1 MVCTND
7 MELVT
12 TDSIISYLQGKVENK
27 EPLHASVWLDAAQK
41 LNILIGDEHDK
52 LFDLQQ
58 KVATMKVAYYE
69 NVKENEKPNV
79 SKAKMY
85 IETTDEYKAMN
96 KQKAKITAIE
106 EFIRIAKIQARL
118 KDTEYGN
125 QNL

>member
-1 MVCTND
+1 MKQ
-7 MELVT
+7 ELVT
-12 TDSIISYLQGKVENK
+12 TDSIINYLQGKVENK

-41 LNILIGDEHDK
+41 LNILIGDEHDL

-58 KVATMKVAYYE
+58 KVALLKVDYYE
-69 NVKENEKPNV
+69 NVKEGEKPNV

-85 IETTDEYKAMN
+85 IETTDEYKALH
-96 KQKAKITAIE
+96 KQKAKIAAIE

>member
-1 MVCTND
+1 MSK
-7 MELVT
+7 ELVT
-12 TDSIISYLQGKVENK
+12 TDTIIDFLQERVENK
-27 EPLHASVWLDAAQK
+27 EPIHASIWLDAAQK
-41 LNILIGDEHDK
+41 LNILIGDEHDL

-58 KVATMKVAYYE
+58 QVANMKVRYYE
-69 NVKENEKPNV
+69 DIKEGEKPNV

-85 IETTDEYKAMN
+85 IETSDVYREMN
-96 KQKAKITAIE
+96 KQKAKISRIE

>member
-1 MVCTND
+1 

-12 TDSIISYLQGKVENK
+12 TDKIIDYLQTKVENK
-27 EPLHASVWLDAAQK
+27 EPIHASVWLDAAQK

-52 LFDLQQ
+52 LYDLQQ
-58 KVATMKVAYYE
+58 KVANLKVKFYE
-69 NVKENEKPNV
+69 DVKEGEKPNV

-85 IETTDEYKAMN
+85 VEASEEYKELH
-96 KQKAKITAIE
+96 KQKAKIGSIE

>member
-1 MVCTND
+1 

-12 TDSIISYLQGKVENK
+12 TDSIIKYLQEKVEKK
-27 EPLHASVWLDAAQK
+27 EPLHASVWLDSAQK

-58 KVATMKVAYYE
+58 KVALLKIQYYE
-69 NVKENEKPNV
+69 NALEGQKPNV
-79 SKAKMY
+79 SRAKMY
-85 IETTDEYKAMN
+85 VEATDQYKQMQAV
-96 KQKAKITAIE
+96 KAKILAIE
-106 EFIRIAKIQARL
+106 EFIRIAKIQAKL